1 MLLASWTIQ
10 LCILFLFLLVK
21 YKSEFAVGSGTP
33 RYILLHIDRQV
44 KREGAKFFILFSIK
58 QVFQV
63 AVTYLTFALWV
74 WTEDWELGLCY
85 LGFQVHTKAF
95 IVEDMF
101 TELKGED
108 RVLVF
113 ELVETNFA
121 IKLIHLFLFLV
132 FSNPQ

>member
-10 LCILFLFLLVK
+10 LCILFLFLRVK

-95 IVEDMF
+95 IMKDML

-113 ELVETNFA
+113 ELVETDFA